1 MGWMVY
7 GRNPRRARFSA
18 AIQTSPKAHPAF
30 QTLGTGALA
39 HGMALTNH
47 PLLVLR
53 LRKNRGIPILPLCAI
68 MACCGENFYYTLMS
82 VFVSWN
88 SAGSLVTACE
98 MNDRGSVHGLG
109 RDFSLCTFSRLAV
122 GLLTQSL
129 TQEVL
134 GVN

>member
-1 MGWMVY
+1 
-7 GRNPRRARFSA
+7 
-18 AIQTSPKAHPAF
+18 
-30 QTLGTGALA
+30 
-39 HGMALTNH
+39 
-47 PLLVLR
+47 
-53 LRKNRGIPILPLCAI
+53 
-68 MACCGENFYYTLMS
+68 MS

-98 MNDRGSVHGLG
+98 LNDRGSMHGLD
-109 RDFSLCTFSRLAV
+109 RDFLFAIFSKLAV